1 MTLSF
6 TVAGVSQPKGSTKAF
21 RARRSHRIIVTN
33 DNAKCKAWE
42 RAIAQVATLAMSHEG
57 LRPFSE
63 VTPMAIDVTFYL
75 PRPLKYQT
83 KKYAPVDVPHVTKPD
98 ADKLARAV
106 KDALTGVVWVDDS
119 QVTLLIARKR
129 YCAAGDSPHAAIIVC
144 QQERPALWMG

>member
-21 RARRSHRIIVTN
+21 RARRSNRIIVTN
-33 DNAKCKAWE
+33 DNPKCKAWE
-42 RAIAQVATLAMSHEG
+42 RAIAQVAALEMAHAG
-57 LRPFSE
+57 IRPCDG
-63 VTPMAIDVTFYL
+63 PMAIDVSFYL

-83 KKYAPVDVPHVTKPD
+83 NKYAPLDVPHVTKPD

-129 YCAAGDSPHAAIIVC
+129 YCAAGDSPHAAIVIC
-144 QQERPALWMG
+144 QQERPAL